1 MNANDIINGFA
12 YKHRCGR
19 HNQQQMIEALVLEL
33 SGLKAT
39 LNKGKEKEKNMSYHA
54 EIYKGVDVEWDKE
67 TGYLDIRDQ
76 DGKQLA
82 LMRVEEV
89 D

>member
-19 HNQQQMIEALVLEL
+19 HNQQRMIEALILEFT
-33 SGLKAT
+33 GLNEI
-39 LNKGKEKEKNMSYHA
+39 LNKGKEKDMSYHA
-54 EIYKGVDVEWDKE
+54 EIYKGVNVEWNKE

>member
-1 MNANDIINGFA
+1 
-12 YKHRCGR
+12 
-19 HNQQQMIEALVLEL
+19 
-33 SGLKAT
+33 
-39 LNKGKEKEKNMSYHA
+39 MSYHA
-54 EIYKGVDVEWDKE
+54 EIYKGVNVEWNKE
-67 TGYLDIRDQ
+67 TGYLDIRNQ

>member
-1 MNANDIINGFA
+1 
-12 YKHRCGR
+12 
-19 HNQQQMIEALVLEL
+19 
-33 SGLKAT
+33 
-39 LNKGKEKEKNMSYHA
+39 MSYHA
-54 EIYKGVDVEWDKE
+54 EIYKNVNVEWNKE

-82 LMRVEEV
+82 LMRVDEV